1 MNDDEA
7 GKLSV
12 QHSRPSIVKISYE
25 ASFRRLSGSRFL
37 PEPAAA
43 GIVALPIDCKGHDV
57 LLYDFRTH
65 PDNLHGDLAHAA
77 A

>member
-1 MNDDEA
+1 M
-7 GKLSV
+7 LSLC
-12 QHSRPSIVKISYE
+12 SIPDLQSLKFSYE